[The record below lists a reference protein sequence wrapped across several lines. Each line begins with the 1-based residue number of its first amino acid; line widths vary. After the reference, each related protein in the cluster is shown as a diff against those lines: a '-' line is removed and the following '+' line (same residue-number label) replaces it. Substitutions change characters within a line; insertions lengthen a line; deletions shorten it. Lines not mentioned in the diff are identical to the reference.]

1 VARRIHDEARFVQT
15 LARKFK
21 YFDCCL
27 VSLWNTPT
35 EVWQIKVINK
45 VRPVTARETQHQ
57 SQATPNLS
65 SIAVTEL
72 MESLRPAIEA
82 VEYMYIQI

>member
-1 VARRIHDEARFVQT
+1 MLIVTKIVFEALSITVAVAVWS
-15 LARKFK
+15 
-21 YFDCCL
+21 
-27 VSLWNTPT
+27 VLWNTPT

-65 SIAVTEL
+65 SIAVQ
-72 MESLRPAIEA
+72 S
-82 VEYMYIQI
+82 